1 LGGNLK
7 EWRLTANVSNV
18 LTKFLSPFDELTKE
32 DLKSHIH
39 FDNLPEDFFD
49 QLKHFCTMNFLRARS
64 IKIGLSKYSIHLM
77 AKDQDLLDYINAIG
91 SSDEKFYKIVS
102 AKYQEMI
109 QQFETKI
116 LYYYQRKLDD
126 LYYTKK
132 IKEASLSEIIE
143 LVDSVCFAI
152 ISATNV
158 LVNN

>member
-1 LGGNLK
+1 
-7 EWRLTANVSNV
+7 
-18 LTKFLSPFDELTKE
+18 
-32 DLKSHIH
+32 
-39 FDNLPEDFFD
+39 
-49 QLKHFCTMNFLRARS
+49 
-64 IKIGLSKYSIHLM
+64 M

-158 LVNN
+158 LVNNWYSIN